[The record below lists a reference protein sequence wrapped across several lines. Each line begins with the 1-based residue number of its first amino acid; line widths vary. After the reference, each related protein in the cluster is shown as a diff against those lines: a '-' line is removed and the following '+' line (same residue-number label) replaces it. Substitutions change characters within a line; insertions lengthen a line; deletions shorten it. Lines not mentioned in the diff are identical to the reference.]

1 MAKPISEDL
10 RIRVVR
16 AVEGGMSRRAAA
28 ERFGISASSAVRF
41 VKEWRESGATRAKRL
56 GGDQRSQ
63 RIEEHHETIM
73 NAIEA
78 KPDITLVEIAEM
90 LSERGASFAP
100 SSIWRF
106 LDRHGV
112 TFKKSAHAAEQDR
125 PDVAAARQVWRELAP
140 QLDPDKLV
148 FIDETGASTK
158 MARLYGRS
166 KRGQRCRA
174 AVPHGHWLTTT
185 FTAALRR
192 TALTAPMTLDGPMN
206 AIAFHAYVEQVLAPT
221 LNPGDIVVMDN
232 LPAHKGAAVRT
243 LIEACGASLLL
254 LPPYS
259 PDFNPIEN
267 AFAKFKSS
275 LRKAAARTL
284 DALEGAI
291 ADAYGAFTPNECAN
305 YFLAAGYGST

>member
-112 TFKKSAHAAEQDR
+112 TFKKKR
-125 PDVAAARQVWRELAP
+125 ARSR
-140 QLDPDKLV
+140 
-148 FIDETGASTK
+148 
-158 MARLYGRS
+158 AR
-166 KRGQRCRA
+166 
-174 AVPHGHWLTTT
+174 
-185 FTAALRR
+185 
-192 TALTAPMTLDGPMN
+192 
-206 AIAFHAYVEQVLAPT
+206 
-221 LNPGDIVVMDN
+221 
-232 LPAHKGAAVRT
+232 
-243 LIEACGASLLL
+243 
-254 LPPYS
+254 
-259 PDFNPIEN
+259 
-267 AFAKFKSS
+267 
-275 LRKAAARTL
+275 
-284 DALEGAI
+284 
-291 ADAYGAFTPNECAN
+291 
-305 YFLAAGYGST
+305 